1 MITAM
6 IVLMTLYSLRIG
18 VFSLIRRRIPESILQ
33 EFLDAEPLYVPP
45 VQAEILDEV
54 GAIHIA
60 YIINKFPWPLL
71 SSSTKCRG
79 SNTH

>member
-1 MITAM
+1 MGAILILQRLASASRFT
-6 IVLMTLYSLRIG
+6 
-18 VFSLIRRRIPESILQ
+18 FSGLPESVLLD
-33 EFLDAEPLYVPP
+33 FFDAEPLHDPLS
-45 VQAEILDEV
+45 QAEILDEV

-79 SNTH
+79 SNTR

>member
-1 MITAM
+1 MPFAAS
-6 IVLMTLYSLRIG
+6 IVFRAPGINPSG
-18 VFSLIRRRIPESILQ
+18 VPRC
-33 EFLDAEPLYVPP
+33 EPLYVPP

-54 GAIHIA
+54 GAIDIA

>member
-1 MITAM
+1 MGAILILQRLAS
-6 IVLMTLYSLRIG
+6 VSR
-18 VFSLIRRRIPESILQ
+18 FSFSRLPESILQ

-71 SSSTKCRG
+71 SSSTKCMG